1 MNANTRVNFIVVSYG
16 QNYDRS
22 ALLMAWLKATRT
34 LGLRQAGRPIW
45 TNNPDRVWYKRH
57 IKRAEQVGS
66 FSSRQHRDL
75 DKQAD
80 IGFACKF
87 EEGGRATIFETVD
100 EVGMLEAEQF
110 DRHLAGDEFDF
121 GFLTQLAQ
129 VRDSRHAAVGNGHF
143 HQASGDVFVTGNER
157 LDGIGHVPVDA
168 LEPLGAKRHLHGHAG
183 IAQRAHFQAGQILA
197 DELETIKSEE
207 NLDRKSTRLNSS
219 HQ

>member
-66 FSSRQHRDL
+66 FSSRKHRDL

-80 IGFACKF
+80 VGFAGKF
-87 EEGGRATIFETVD
+87 EEGGRATVFETVD
-100 EVGMLEAEQF
+100 EVGMLEAEQL
-110 DRHLAGDEFDF
+110 DRHLAGDELDF
-121 GFLTQLAQ
+121 RFLAQLAQ
-129 VRDSRHAAVGNGHF
+129 VGDGCHAVVGDGLL
-143 HQASGDVFVTGNER
+143 HQGRRYVFVAGDER
-157 LDGIGHVPVDA
+157 LDGVGHVPVDA
-168 LEPLGAKRHLHGHAG
+168 LEPLRAEGNFHRHAG
-183 IAQRAHFQAGQILA
+183 VAQRADLESAQILA
-197 DELETIKSEE
+197 YQLQSVEGEE
-207 NLDRKSTRLNSS
+207 DLDFI
-219 HQ
+219 